1 MQIDICAIITQR
13 GPKMEY
19 RCIDLEKKE
28 IPYKDFTGYD
38 REDIARR
45 FVAVIEGEGPVVDD
59 FLELKVLK
67 SYGIYQRGSLIAP
80 FLRGVLLSTGAVM
93 TRQIDCDGAEH
104 LVFWPERFRGHEDE
118 IEALKFDGYT
128 DFRPSGQKENMEEGT
143 FRSIADFPQIEI
155 YNAMTSLF
163 AGGEEIKRND
173 VISLTNKALGFL
185 VKGRQIRETLENVL
199 RTAIANRTFIYNRR
213 AGLLRLR

>member
-1 MQIDICAIITQR
+1 MIDQR
-13 GPKMEY
+13 GLKMEY
-19 RCIDLEKKE
+19 RCINLEKKE
-28 IPYKDFTGYD
+28 IPYKDFTAYD
-38 REDIARR
+38 REDISQR
-45 FVAVIEGEGPVVDD
+45 FLAVIEGEGPVVDD

-104 LVFWPERFRGHEDE
+104 LVFWPESFRGHEDE
-118 IEALKFDGYT
+118 IEALQYPSYT
-128 DFRPSGQKENMEEGT
+128 DYRPSGQKENMEEGT

-155 YNAMTSLF
+155 YNAMISLF
-163 AGGEEIKRND
+163 VGGEEIKRND

-199 RTAIANRTFIYNRR
+199 KTAIANKTFIYNRK

>member
-1 MQIDICAIITQR
+1 MITQR
-13 GPKMEY
+13 GLKMEY

-45 FVAVIEGEGPVVDD
+45 FLTVIEGEGPVVDD

-80 FLRGVLLSTGAVM
+80 FLRSVLLSTGAVM

-104 LVFWPERFRGHEDE
+104 LVFWPERFRGHEEE
-118 IEALKFDGYT
+118 IEAFRCPAYR
-128 DFRPSGQKENMEEGT
+128 DFRPSGQKENLEEGT
-143 FRSIADFPQIEI
+143 FRSIADFPQIEVF
-155 YNAMTSLF
+155 NAMVSLF
-163 AGGEEIKRND
+163 EGGEEIKRND
-173 VISLTNKALGFL
+173 VISMTNKALGFL

-199 RTAIANRTFIYNRR
+199 KTAIANKTFIYNRK

>member
-1 MQIDICAIITQR
+1 
-13 GPKMEY
+13 MEY

-45 FVAVIEGEGPVVDD
+45 FAAVIEGEGPVVDD

-80 FLRGVLLSTGAVM
+80 FLRGVLLSAGAVM
-93 TRQIDCDGAEH
+93 TRQIDCDGDEH

-128 DFRPSGQKENMEEGT
+128 DFRPSGQKENMDEGT

-163 AGGEEIKRND
+163 AGGEEIKRSD

>member
-1 MQIDICAIITQR
+1 MTEEGA
-13 GPKMEY
+13 KMEY
-19 RCIDLEKKE
+19 RSTYLETKE

-38 REDIARR
+38 TQDIAQR
-45 FVAVIEGEGPVVDD
+45 FRTVIEGEGPVVDD

-118 IEALKFDGYT
+118 IEALNCPAYT

-155 YNAMTSLF
+155 HNAMISQF
-163 AGGEEIKRND
+163 EGGAELKRSE
-173 VISLTNKALGFL
+173 VITLTNKALGFI
-185 VKGRQIRETLENVL
+185 VKGRQIRETLELVL
-199 RTAIANRTFIYNRR
+199 RAAIDDKTFIYNRR

>member
-1 MQIDICAIITQR
+1 
-13 GPKMEY
+13 MEY
-19 RCIDLEKKE
+19 RCINLEVKE
-28 IPYKDFTGYD
+28 IPYKDFTSYD
-38 REDIARR
+38 RDDIARR

-80 FLRGVLLSTGAVM
+80 FLRGILLSTGAVM

-104 LVFWPERFRGHEDE
+104 LVFWPERFRGHEEE
-118 IEALKFDGYT
+118 IEALQFDDFT

-155 YNAMTSLF
+155 FNAMVSQF
-163 AGGEEIKRND
+163 EGGVELKRGEA
-173 VISLTNKALGFL
+173 ITLTNKALGFL
-185 VKGRQIRETLENVL
+185 VKGRQIRETLEKVL
-199 RTAIANRTFIYNRR
+199 REAIANKTFIYNRR
-213 AGLLRLR
+213 AGTLRLR